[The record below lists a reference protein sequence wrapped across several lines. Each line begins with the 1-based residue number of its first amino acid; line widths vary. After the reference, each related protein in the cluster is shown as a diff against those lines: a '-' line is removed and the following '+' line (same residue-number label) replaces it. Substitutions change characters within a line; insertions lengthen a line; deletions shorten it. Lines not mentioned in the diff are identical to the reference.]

1 MTAFEF
7 VYQNPIWLLIFYLVL
22 INLALFFT
30 MGADKLRAR
39 KGGPRVPEA
48 TLFLMALIGGSIGGI
63 AGMYCFRH
71 KTKHMSFVIGFPAIL
86 VLELALVIFIL
97 VKF

>member
-1 MTAFEF
+1 MKALEF

-48 TLFLMALIGGSIGGI
+48 TLFLLALLGGSVGGIGG
-63 AGMYCFRH
+63 MYLFRH
-71 KTKHMSFVIGFPAIL
+71 KTRHWSFAVGFPVILILQLAAAIW
-86 VLELALVIFIL
+86 LAAL
-97 VKF
+97 